1 MLLSGS
7 FSLEVFRRF
16 CFFLMLFKFH
26 NYVYDRAFVDLF
38 NQVVNILF
46 ILEVYFV
53 QLKNNFCYFLDNF
66 MYSFSLFFLSGN
78 VNFPILALLDNLCYF
93 FFSPFQFPIF
103 LFLFSFLG
111 QFPPI
116 FSKHYY
122 QILIFANMCLI
133 SESFCLFFSSLLFL
147 FWGFMNVSEDVK

>member
-93 FFSPFQFPIF
+93 FFPPSSFLSSCSYSHFWDNSHLYFQNIIIKF
-103 LFLFSFLG
+103 LFLLT
-111 QFPPI
+111 
-116 FSKHYY
+116 
-122 QILIFANMCLI
+122 C
-133 SESFCLFFSSLLFL
+133 
-147 FWGFMNVSEDVK
+147 V

>member
-7 FSLEVFRRF
+7 FSLEVFRRV

-38 NQVVNILF
+38 NQVFNILF

-93 FFSPFQFPIF
+93 
-103 LFLFSFLG
+103 SF
-111 QFPPI
+111 FPPLPV
-116 FSKHYY
+116 SYLLDL
-122 QILIFANMCLI
+122 ILISGTIPTYIFKTLI
-133 SESFCLFFSSLLFL
+133 SNSYFC
-147 FWGFMNVSEDVK
+147 